1 MKQINRIWIYPV
13 ILLGLILM
21 LAISCK
27 KGISPDYASEI
38 EGTYVGNVTKE
49 GSVLVVLSSNS
60 ILTRI
65 SNKEVDLE
73 IKISRVSI
81 PLNGI
86 DVDSSDDDIYD
97 LKYTDSIG
105 SFTGKVKGNR
115 LTWTMTA
122 DTTTDT
128 FDGTK

>member
-27 KGISPDYASEI
+27 NGISPDYASEI
-38 EGTYVGNVTKE
+38 EGTYVGNVTVVGTGTVP
-49 GSVLVVLSSNS
+49 GSS
-60 ILTRI
+60 ILTKT

-73 IKISRVSI
+73 IILGTESV
-81 PLNGI
+81 PLTGI

-97 LKYTDSIG
+97 LKYTDSSG
-105 SFTGKVKGNR
+105 SFTGKVEGNR

-122 DTTTDT
+122 GSITET